1 MVEVI
6 CDTSFLIHLATKQTR
21 NIDSINIEIGQIEFV
36 VPLVVLSELK
46 ELTKRSTKY
55 RSDHAKFQS
64 KNALKTLE
72 FARNLKTISISGSY
86 ADKSG
91 SYADKEIIEHVKKHG
106 GIIGCMDKELK
117 SRIKHLGG
125 SIISFSNNKI
135 VLES

>member
-1 MVEVI
+1 LVEVI

-72 FARNLKTISISGSY
+72 FARNLKTISISG
-86 ADKSG
+86 A
-91 SYADKEIIEHVKKHG
+91 YADKEIIEHVKKHG

-125 SIISFSNNKI
+125 SIMSFSNNKI

>member
-1 MVEVI
+1 MVDVI

-72 FARNLKTISISGSY
+72 FARNLKTISISG
-86 ADKSG
+86 A
-91 SYADKEIIEHVKKHG
+91 YADKEIIEHVKKHG

-117 SRIKHLGG
+117 SKIKHLGG

-135 VLES
+135 VLEY